1 VKTDF
6 QVNTAIRQIV
16 DDALSSDGVVDIF
29 EAAGVEQPS
38 LDILSEE
45 FLLEVKNMEHQ
56 NLAFELLKKLLNEEV
71 QVRKKKNKVLGK
83 KLSEMLSNTIK
94 RYHNNQ
100 IDTAQVIKEL
110 SELAREMKLEDHKAQ
125 ELGLT
130 PEEYAF
136 YSILS
141 ENSSTRYLENDKM
154 KELIHVIVDII
165 RKNATV
171 DWDKRADVKAKLR
184 LLVKKVLMRYGWPP
198 DVARI
203 EADRVLEQSEL
214 LASELSV

>member
-1 VKTDF
+1 M
-6 QVNTAIRQIV
+6 
-16 DDALSSDGVVDIF
+16 
-29 EAAGVEQPS
+29 
-38 LDILSEE
+38 
-45 FLLEVKNMEHQ
+45 LE
-56 NLAFELLKKLLNEEV
+56 
-71 QVRKKKNKVLGK
+71 
-83 KLSEMLSNTIK
+83 NTIK

-110 SELAREMKLEDHKAQ
+110 AEIAREMNLEDHKAE
-125 ELGLT
+125 ELNLT

-141 ENSSTRYLENDKM
+141 QNSSTQYLEENKM
-154 KELIHVIVDII
+154 KELIHLIVDII

-171 DWDKRADVKAKLR
+171 DWNKRADVKAKLR
-184 LLVKKVLMRYGWPP
+184 LLVKKVLIKYGYPP

-214 LASELSV
+214 LASELTN